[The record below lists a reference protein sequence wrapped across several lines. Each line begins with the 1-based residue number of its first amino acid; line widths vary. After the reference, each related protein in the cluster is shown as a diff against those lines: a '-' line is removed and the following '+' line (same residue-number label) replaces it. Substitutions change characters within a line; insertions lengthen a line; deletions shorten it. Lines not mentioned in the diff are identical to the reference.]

1 MTMPA
6 KLRAATASLVARA
19 PVRWIALLLVM
30 AATIATGVYNYRKID
45 TELTAVA
52 LSRREA
58 VAQLA
63 AATLKEKFGR
73 VEDLVVS
80 LSTRVQFQNLVAQ
93 GKWVEAIGYL
103 RAVPRDPPH
112 VERLLLVDLEGTLQ
126 ADVPALPGVRGKN
139 FAHRDWFQG
148 VSREWRPYVSPV
160 YMRAAEPQL
169 NVIMVAVPI
178 RSATEQVVGILGLQI
193 PIANLLEW
201 FEPIEKGIKVGKEGF
216 IYVVDSRGQL
226 AFHSKHKNQR
236 DIVDLS
242 MTPVVEKLR
251 RGEQGVKIGID
262 PVEREES
269 IVAYS
274 AVAGYGWGVV
284 VQQPTRTSTALAA
297 RDDQLRMLLIGYGL
311 ILLLGG
317 TTIFLVSRIA
327 NIQLQQAK
335 NEQQV
340 SKLRLTNIVALA
352 ADAIISVDEEQRILI
367 FNQGAERIFGYTAA
381 EMLGQPLDR
390 LLPAHLAGAHRA
402 HVRRFATEPETA
414 RDMYHR
420 GAEIHGRRRDG
431 TEFPAEA
438 SISKIK
444 ENGNFQFTVFLRDIS
459 ARKQAEEEIRQL
471 NVNLERRVLER
482 TAELQV
488 ANQELEA
495 FSYSVSHDLRAPLRS
510 IDGFSQAVIE
520 DYADKLGDRG
530 RDHLNRV
537 HTATQHMGHL
547 IDDLIKL
554 ARVARA
560 EMKREAVDLSA
571 LAADVLA
578 ELQKNQPERRVEY
591 HIEPGLTAEGDAR
604 LLRVALDNLLGNAW
618 KFTGKQ
624 AHARIEFGATHDTD
638 GAPGFFV
645 RDNGV
650 GFDMT
655 YADKLFGAF
664 QRLHSV
670 SEFPGTGV
678 GLATVQRIVHRH
690 GGRVWAEGAVGKGA
704 TFYFSL

>member
-6 KLRAATASLVARA
+6 KLRAATASLVERA

-30 AATIATGVYNYRKID
+30 AVTIATGVYNYRKID
-45 TELTAVA
+45 AEFTAAA

-73 VEDLVVS
+73 VEDVAVS
-80 LSTRVQFQNLVAQ
+80 LSTRVKFRDLVAQ
-93 GKWVEAIGYL
+93 GKWGEAIGIL
-103 RAVPRDPPH
+103 RAVPRDLPH
-112 VERLLLVDLEGTLQ
+112 IERLLLFDLEGTLQ
-126 ADVPALPGVRGKN
+126 ADVPALPGVLGKN

-148 VSREWRPYVSPV
+148 VSREWRPYISPI
-160 YMRAAEPQL
+160 YTRAPEPQL
-169 NVIMVAVPI
+169 NVIMVAVPV

-193 PIANLLEW
+193 PVENLLEW
-201 FEPIEKGIKVGKEGF
+201 FEPIEKGIKVGEEGF

-226 AFHSKHKNQR
+226 AFHSRHKNQR

-251 RGEQGVKIGID
+251 RGEQGVEIGID

-269 IVAYS
+269 IVAYA

-284 VQQPTRTSTALAA
+284 VQQPTQTTMALAA
-297 RDDQLRMLLIGYGL
+297 RDDQLRMLLTGYGL

-327 NIQLQQAK
+327 NIQLQQAR

-340 SKLRLTNIVALA
+340 SQLRLTNIVALA

-381 EMLGQPLDR
+381 EMLGQPLDK
-390 LLPAHLAGAHRA
+390 LLPAHLAEAHRG
-402 HVRRFATEPETA
+402 HIRQFATEPQAA
-414 RDMYHR
+414 RHMDR
-420 GAEIHGRRRDG
+420 RPEIFGRRKDG
-431 TEFPAEA
+431 SEFFAEA
-438 SISKIK
+438 SISRVK
-444 ENGNFQFTVFLRDIS
+444 EDGKLIFTVSLRDIS

-471 NVNLERRVLER
+471 NLNLERRVLER
-482 TAELQV
+482 TAELAA
-488 ANQELEA
+488 ANKELEA

-510 IDGFSQAVIE
+510 IDGFSQALLE
-520 DYADKLGDRG
+520 DYAERLDDQA
-530 RDHLNRV
+530 RDYLNRV
-537 HTATQHMGHL
+537 RAATQHMGHL
-547 IDDLIKL
+547 IDDMLTL
-554 ARVARA
+554 SRVTRA
-560 EMKREAVDLSA
+560 EIHRESIDLSA

-578 ELQKNQPERRVEY
+578 ELQKNEPERRVAY

-604 LLRVALDNLLGNAW
+604 LLRVLLVNLLGNAW
-618 KFTGKQ
+618 KFTGKT
-624 AHARIEFGATHDTD
+624 ANAKIEFGAMRNSDGVTD
-638 GAPGFFV
+638 FFV
-645 RDNGV
+645 RDNGT

-655 YADKLFGAF
+655 YAGKLFGAF
-664 QRLHSV
+664 QRLHLAT
-670 SEFPGTGV
+670 EFPGTGV

-690 GGRVWAEGAVGKGA
+690 GGQVCGESVPGQGA
-704 TFYFSL
+704 TFYFTL